1 MFLNKLEKK
10 LKKKKIQIFNLL
22 SEIGTACKSWSQKFQ
37 SYLSDHENMIVFG
50 FVVVNVVVVVVEKLN
65 IKAYFHLPSRF
76 AYVSSRKNSDK
87 CYLSQHYIFIKF
99 NYFVYKTFSREIVFD
114 FLSFS

>member
-37 SYLSDHENMIVFG
+37 SYLSDHENIIVFG
-50 FVVVNVVVVVVEKLN
+50 FVVVIVVVVVEKLN
-65 IKAYFHLPSRF
+65 IKAYLHLPSRF

-99 NYFVYKTFSREIVFD
+99 NCFVYKTFSREIVFD